1 LKDYLCDAGVYS
13 NSEAVMNHLLP
24 VILGYQMYVGFI
36 EIIVFLLGGVVLG
49 FFIHFFLVSRRGMAF
64 KLPKPEPP
72 IIAEAAFTNTD
83 EWRLKYY
90 EEIELQ
96 EKAQMQL
103 RRELDQ
109 VRDNEELLTIEVE
122 ELNKELKRRHETQQ
136 SVSRPV
142 MTQEEQSE
150 EYLVRLQKT
159 QEGLA
164 EQNEQI
170 TLLLDQIELLK
181 QTEFKHIDTLKANEE
196 LNARLN
202 EMLSALAGKDARIV
216 ELEQQQLLS
225 VEMEERMQKAYEEF
239 NIIREK
245 LAKVESLSNPPSRQ
259 FEFEEMQQTHFK
271 LIREFDEYKQKHL
284 DLLEENQRLS
294 RLLADTE
301 EKLRESNFQRQQLQK
316 KISFLE
322 ELNRDLQQIS
332 EHNKKLEN
340 QLRRMSEIEVMLA
353 QVQGKKPDKA
363 EDGPP
368 E

>member
-1 LKDYLCDAGVYS
+1 MNYL
-13 NSEAVMNHLLP
+13 L
-24 VILGYQMYVGFI
+24 ILGYQMYVGVI
-36 EIIVFLLGGVVLG
+36 EVIVFLLGGIVLG
-49 FFIHFFLVSRRGMAF
+49 FFIHFFLVSRKTMSF
-64 KLPKPEPP
+64 KMPEREPP
-72 IIAEAAFTNTD
+72 VIANAAFDNAE

-90 EEIELQ
+90 EEMEMQ
-96 EKAQMQL
+96 EQAQMQL
-103 RRELDQ
+103 RRELDS

-122 ELNKELKRRHETQQ
+122 ELHKELKRRHEA
-136 SVSRPV
+136 PV
-142 MTQEEQSE
+142 VVKAATSQEEQSE
-150 EYLVRLQKT
+150 EYLVRLQRT
-159 QEGLA
+159 QEGLT
-164 EQNEQI
+164 EQNQQI

-202 EMLSALAGKDARIV
+202 EILTVLANKDARIL

-225 VEMEERMQKAYEEF
+225 EEMEQRMQNAYEEF
-239 NIIREK
+239 NALREK
-245 LAKVESLSNPPSRQ
+245 LSKVENLSNPPSRQ
-259 FEFEEMQQTHFK
+259 FEFEELQQNHLK

-284 DLLEENQRLS
+284 GLLEENQRLS

-316 KISFLE
+316 KITFLE

-353 QVQGKKPDKA
+353 RVQGKTPDGA
-363 EDGPP
+363 ENKPP

>member
-1 LKDYLCDAGVYS
+1 MNYL
-13 NSEAVMNHLLP
+13 L
-24 VILGYQMYVGFI
+24 VILGYQMYVGVM
-36 EIIVFLLGGVVLG
+36 EIVVFLLGGVALG
-49 FFIHFFLVSRRGMAF
+49 FFIHFFLVSRRTMSL
-64 KLPKPEPP
+64 KLPQPEPP
-72 IIAEAAFTNTD
+72 IIADTAFQNTD
-83 EWRLKYY
+83 EWRVKYY
-90 EEIELQ
+90 EEMEVQ
-96 EKAQMQL
+96 EKVQMQL
-103 RRELDQ
+103 RRELDE

-122 ELNKELKRRHETQQ
+122 ELHKELKRRHETQPPQ
-136 SVSRPV
+136 QPAIVHAAS
-142 MTQEEQSE
+142 QEEQSE
-150 EYLVRLQKT
+150 AYLLRLQKT

-164 EQNEQI
+164 EQNTQI

-196 LNARLN
+196 LNGRLN
-202 EMLSALAGKDARIV
+202 EMLSMLMTKDARIL

-225 VEMEERMQKAYEEF
+225 SEMEERLQKAYEEF
-239 NIIREK
+239 NALREK
-245 LAKVESLSNPPSRQ
+245 LLKVENLSNPPSRQ
-259 FEFEEMQQTHFK
+259 FELEELQQHHFK

-316 KISFLE
+316 KITFLE
-322 ELNRDLQQIS
+322 ELNGDLQQIS

-353 QVQGKKPDKA
+353 RVQEKSGNKGGNK
-363 EDGPP
+363 PP